1 MGNKKV
7 LRKFYDA
14 RAKSEQEKHLSY
26 VHPDCTF
33 QIIGTDKL
41 GEFTKRWI
49 GKEEIEKAATMLFA
63 AWDLSQLKIVT
74 QHHSK
79 DTIYVHRRG
88 DVIFIPDGSRI
99 EDTQVVDKLT
109 FKDDLI
115 VEYLQFVDTFAVNE
129 FMTKKNSKK
138 KATK

>member
-26 VHPDCTF
+26 IHPDCTF
-33 QIIGTDKL
+33 QIVGTDKL
-41 GEFTKRWI
+41 DALTKRWV
-49 GKEEIEKAATMLFA
+49 GKEEIEQAATMLFA

-74 QHHSK
+74 QHQSK

-88 DVIFIPDGSRI
+88 DVIYIPDGSKI
-99 EDTQVVDKLT
+99 ADTQVVDKLT

-115 VEYLQFVDTFAVNE
+115 IEYLQFVDTFAVDE
-129 FMTKKNSKK
+129 FMKKKNSKK